1 MLKEYFEMKRKREKF
16 NNLMITMKLD
26 GFKLIEDKKIKNG
39 HVLKISIPATSSFE
53 NFEKKKSQLE
63 DHLGA
68 VIELEKIRFTSMFT
82 AKCINQDLGKY
93 SFDTVKTPD
102 NKLFI
107 AREFDGTPF
116 FLELDKEAHLLIG
129 GQTGTGKSFILASI
143 LTNLIATNNN
153 IDIYLSQ
160 IMKGEVGL
168 FSNCKQARMT
178 AYTLEEVAAA
188 LRKISKKIDD
198 RSKLFARKGFKN
210 LSHYNSKTDKK
221 LKRIFFIIEELSFFM
236 PNENDLE
243 DIKKLKSECWSKI
256 LDLVKAGRSSGVH
269 FISVTQRSTCAN
281 LPSEVK
287 SQMCC
292 LTTQQ
297 RSSIDS
303 INIIEVPDAKD
314 LGERECLVW
323 GRKGLKLLKV
333 PFIDEDYEDLQK
345 FVPEI
350 KLPNMDQ
357 EELATNVIEESKVVR
372 ESYIDMR
379 LEDYNK
385 IINKEINKE
394 VVKKEIKKKTKKGRI
409 LDANR

>member
-16 NNLMITMKLD
+16 NNLMIIMKLD

-93 SFDTVKTPD
+93 PFNTVRTPD

-116 FLELDKEAHLLIG
+116 FLELDKEAHLLIA

-168 FSNCKQARMT
+168 FSNCKQVRMT

-198 RSKLFARKGFKN
+198 RSKLFASKGFKN

-221 LKRIFFIIEELSFFM
+221 LKRIFFVIEELSFFM
-236 PNENDLE
+236 PNDFEPE
-243 DIKKLKSECWSKI
+243 DIKKIKSECWSKI
-256 LDLVKAGRSSGVH
+256 LDIVKAGRSSGVH

-357 EELATNVIEESKVVR
+357 EELATTVIEESKVIR

-409 LDANR
+409 LDAN